1 MKRQLFLAAALL
13 LLSGCGAAPPEE
25 TTASMAAYPET
36 THLQAGE
43 SEVIQVVLTPE
54 GSGGKEL
61 IWASSDQ
68 SVAVVDEAGMVS
80 AVAPGTCTVTVA
92 SSTNSQLSCRVQV
105 IVDQEETKAE
115 SNTAAVQ
122 PSLSAETYVT
132 YVPETNAAMVYPT
145 AYLSEAEVEAMDSE
159 QLQFLINQI
168 YAKNGY
174 VFRSREI
181 QGYFARM
188 PWYTAVS
195 NDASRLD
202 LSSLDRSNLNLLVR
216 QREARGKGDTSPLGW
231 LWTRQAVEHPL
242 RAEEVSS
249 LSSYDI
255 QLLINTIYA
264 KNGYIFERQE
274 LQDLFQGQSWYCGWV
289 YHAEEL
295 TFSEMDEANL
305 QLLLS
310 YR

>member
-1 MKRQLFLAAALL
+1 MKRQLLLAAALL
-13 LLSGCGAAPPEE
+13 LLSGCGAAPPAE
-25 TTASMAAYPET
+25 TPASMAAYPET
-36 THLQAGE
+36 THLQAGD

-54 GSGGKEL
+54 ESGDKDL

-80 AVAPGTCTVTVA
+80 AIAPGTCTVTVA

-105 IVDQEETKAE
+105 IVDQEETTRAAAAAE
-115 SNTAAVQ
+115 PN
-122 PSLSAETYVT
+122 LSTETYVT

-145 AYLSEAEVEAMDSE
+145 TYLSEAEVEAMDNE

-181 QGYFARM
+181 QAYFTRM

-216 QREARGKGDTSPLGW
+216 QREARGEGDTSPLGW
-231 LWTRQAVEHPL
+231 LWTRQAVERPL
-242 RAEEVSS
+242 RAEEISS

-295 TFSEMDEANL
+295 AFSEMDEANL
-305 QLLLS
+305 RLLLS

>member
-1 MKRQLFLAAALL
+1 MKRRLLLAAMLL
-13 LLSGCGAAPPEE
+13 LLSGCGAAQPAEPP
-25 TTASMAAYPET
+25 ASMAAYPET
-36 THLQAGE
+36 THLRTGD

-54 GSGGKEL
+54 GSGDQKL

-80 AVAPGTCTVTVA
+80 AIAPGTCTVTVA
-92 SSTNSQLSCRVQV
+92 SSTNSRLSCRVQV

-115 SNTAAVQ
+115 GAAAAEPDQ
-122 PSLSAETYVT
+122 PAETYVT

-145 AYLSEAEVEAMDSE
+145 TYLSEAEVEAMDNE

-181 QGYFARM
+181 QDYFTRM

-195 NDASRLD
+195 NDASRLE

-216 QREARGKGDTSPLGW
+216 QRESRGKGDTSPLGW
-231 LWTRQAVEHPL
+231 IWTRQAVERPL

-264 KNGYIFERQE
+264 KNGYVFARQE

-295 TFSEMDEANL
+295 TFSEMDEENL